1 MKGMKKMFREMNEM
15 MDEFFKPSSSVTSS
29 RERYQEALISEL
41 LKTLVATNT
50 ISKDEAQAVIR
61 RAKESL
67 K

>member
-1 MKGMKKMFREMNEM
+1 MKKMVREMNEVVN
-15 MDEFFKPSSSVTSS
+15 EFFAPASSVTSS

-41 LKTLVATNT
+41 LKTLVSTNT

>member
-1 MKGMKKMFREMNEM
+1 MFREMKDM
-15 MDEFFKPSSSVTSS
+15 VDEFFAPSSSVTSS

-41 LKTLVATNT
+41 LRTLVSTNT
-50 ISKDEAQAVIR
+50 ITKDEAQSVIR